1 MTAPQMILV
10 AGPYRSGTDGD
21 PARIAANVEAMTRAS
36 LELYRRGHLP
46 VMGEWF
52 ALPLIEQALAEGD
65 PADPDTGDLP
75 PDRRGHPRPLRC
87 LSAHRRAVGRGG
99 PDGRH
104 RAAAGQG
111 RLHLAGRDPVS
122 DAGFSKSEMMIVA
135 AARAL
140 EGQHV
145 CFVGVGLPNIAVN
158 LAQRTVAPD
167 LEMVYEAGVFGA
179 RPQRLPLSIGDPT
192 IVTGST
198 AVVSMLELFGYYLQ
212 GGLIDVGF
220 LGAAQIDRFG
230 NINTTVIGDYAA
242 PTTRLPGSGGACEI
256 AINARQV
263 FVIMRQSARSFVE
276 RIDFRTSPGNL
287 GGAEQAERI
296 RRAGGWLGRGPSV
309 VVTDLGI
316 YHFDETGEM
325 RLDSLHPGATLE
337 EVRAT
342 IGWEVKVADDLATTP
357 APTADELRLVRE
369 ELDPEGVYTR

>member
-1 MTAPQMILV
+1 MTA
-10 AGPYRSGTDGD
+10 S
-21 PARIAANVEAMTRAS
+21 
-36 LELYRRGHLP
+36 
-46 VMGEWF
+46 
-52 ALPLIEQALAEGD
+52 
-65 PADPDTGDLP
+65 
-75 PDRRGHPRPLRC
+75 
-87 LSAHRRAVGRGG
+87 
-99 PDGRH
+99 
-104 RAAAGQG
+104 
-111 RLHLAGRDPVS
+111 
-122 DAGFSKSEMMIVA
+122 GFSRNEMMIVA

-140 EGQHV
+140 EGQRV

-167 LEMVYEAGVFGA
+167 MELVYEAGVFGA

-230 NINTTVIGDYAA
+230 NINTTVIGDYGQ
-242 PTTRLPGSGGACEI
+242 PKTRLPGSGGACEI

-276 RIDFRTSPGNL
+276 TIDFRTSPGNL

-296 RRAGGWLGRGPSV
+296 RREGGWLGRGPSI

-316 YHFDETGEM
+316 YRFDETGEM
-325 RLDSLHPGATLE
+325 RLESLHPGATLE
-337 EVRAT
+337 AVRES
-342 IGWEVKVADDLATTP
+342 IGWDIKVAADVGATP
-357 APTADELRLVRE
+357 PPSDEELRLIRE
-369 ELDPEGVYTR
+369 ELDPAGVYTT